1 MKAFPRLGLHDIDQ
15 VMGERDSEAA
25 ETSAVLDGAGMLSGA
40 VELARDFAAT
50 HGLEAG
56 DAARLCILVEEL
68 VANLS
73 DHGTPG
79 PTPPR
84 LSLLIEAAA
93 IRIRLVD
100 SGKPFDP
107 RRAAVQSPH
116 QERGGG
122 AGLAIVRAWAEIEDY
137 RSDRNGNRLEIRFPL
152 GRGAGGADA
161 RSRRHSEE
169 QIREQQQA
177 ARQGHGEICRDRSR
191 DRYPGA
197 VRGPDHRCRGRRGS
211 GLYQGKEAR
220 GGLTGRS
227 KGIRTLE
234 SPPWPSPERAFGL
247 GCGRAQPTKIAA
259 LASRHSRAVI
269 RVASYR
275 GWVAAAARE

>member
-1 MKAFPRLGLHDIDQ
+1 MKAFPKLGLHDIDQ

-25 ETSAVLDGAGMLSGA
+25 ETSAVLDGASMLSGA

-50 HGLEAG
+50 HRLKAG

-79 PTPPR
+79 PAPPR
-84 LSLLIEAAA
+84 LSLSIEAAA
-93 IRIRLVD
+93 IRICLVD

-107 RRAAVQSPH
+107 RRAAPQSPH

-137 RSDRNGNRLEIRFPL
+137 RSDRNGNRLEVRFPL

-161 RSRRHSEE
+161 RSSETF
-169 QIREQQQA
+169 
-177 ARQGHGEICRDRSR
+177 G
-191 DRYPGA
+191 GA
-197 VRGPDHRCRGRRGS
+197 DS
-211 GLYQGKEAR
+211 
-220 GGLTGRS
+220 
-227 KGIRTLE
+227 
-234 SPPWPSPERAFGL
+234 
-247 GCGRAQPTKIAA
+247 
-259 LASRHSRAVI
+259 
-269 RVASYR
+269 
-275 GWVAAAARE
+275 